1 MVARVTAPVE
11 TMDDTLRR
19 AAAGDRGSFA
29 ALIKAHED
37 MVFSIALH
45 YVRDHGRAEDIAQEV
60 FLQLYRKLGEIES
73 ASHLT
78 FWLRRVTA
86 NRCIDESRRGR
97 SRPVAL
103 HDMVD
108 AGEPT
113 SGAPEPDALADRR
126 LRQLLLELPP
136 AQRMALTL
144 RYQEDLDPIEIG
156 RILGMPHNTI
166 KSHLRRGLD
175 ALRRWLGEPS

>member
-1 MVARVTAPVE
+1 MVARVTTPVE

-19 AAAGDRGSFA
+19 AAAGDRESFA
-29 ALIKAHED
+29 GLVRAHES

-45 YVRDHGRAEDIAQEV
+45 FLRDHGRAEDIAQEV
-60 FLQLYRKLGEIES
+60 FLQLYRKLDEMES
-73 ASHLT
+73 PAHLT

-86 NRCIDESRRGR
+86 HRCIDESRRGR
-97 SRPVAL
+97 QRPA
-103 HDMVD
+103 
-108 AGEPT
+108 AIEE
-113 SGAPEPDALADRR
+113 APEPTAAPAEPDTLLDRR
-126 LRQLLLELPP
+126 LRQLLLDLPP

-144 RYQEDLDPIEIG
+144 RYQEDLDPVEISAV
-156 RILGMPHNTI
+156 LGLPHNTI